1 MDFLNDMKKLKE
13 LKKKYL
19 KIICKLEEHYDKVDE
34 NGGQIY
40 NNKELEE
47 FEYNLIEIQN
57 EINNILFDHFMAPGL
72 LGSFMPALYAE
83 TVQKGQSKLKG
94 KVGEQIASS
103 CLHLYNDPFVP
114 GLSGSGF
121 TDSEGVPIVVTA
133 VTEST

>member
-57 EINNILFDHFMAPGL
+57 EINNILFDHFMD
-72 LGSFMPALYAE
+72 
-83 TVQKGQSKLKG
+83 
-94 KVGEQIASS
+94 
-103 CLHLYNDPFVP
+103 N
-114 GLSGSGF
+114 
-121 TDSEGVPIVVTA
+121 
-133 VTEST
+133 